1 MRAPLPACSSLH
13 PPLHAQMSAAR
24 RVRGLYVIASLS
36 RSVGCRAAAR
46 QTARR
51 GLSRR
56 LLRAAGAAPGGALF
70 GPQVAQGRAGDGP
83 KVFTRWDA
91 APVPLSGPLLAICFR
106 VDIRCLPPPGSCY
119 RWGVKSAKVTEW
131 CSFDSE
137 SPINNVL
144 FRQYIVLLRLNNPTG
159 GWKCLPPGQ
168 HGP

>member
-13 PPLHAQMSAAR
+13 PPLLAQMSAAR
-24 RVRGLYVIASLS
+24 RVRGLYVIALLS

-70 GPQVAQGRAGDGP
+70 GPQVARGRAGDGP
-83 KVFTRWDA
+83 KVFPRWDA